1 MATMAAASGFFSVA
15 STAIDSGGKDT
26 GKHGGLPAS
35 VDARGIGTK
44 SVSSRGLVKT
54 NAQAPSK
61 VNGTRVGVMDG
72 LKTDDEVSS
81 SPPPRTFI
89 NQLPDWSMLLV
100 AITTIFLAAE
110 KQLMMIDW
118 KPKRADM
125 LTDPFGLGS
134 IVQNGMVFRQNFSI
148 RSYEIGADRTAS
160 VETLMNHLQA
170 CAFHIILYF
179 MDAFFL
185 YVIII
190 KTKLND

>member
-1 MATMAAASGFFSVA
+1 MAGMAAASGFFAVA
-15 STAIDSGGKDT
+15 SATTDSGGKIT
-26 GKHGGLPAS
+26 GSLPAS
-35 VDARGIGTK
+35 VDTRGIRTK

-61 VNGTRVGVMDG
+61 INGTRVSVMEG
-72 LKTDDEVSS
+72 LKTGDEFTSS
-81 SPPPRTFI
+81 APPRTFI
-89 NQLPDWSMLLV
+89 NQLPDWSMLLA

-110 KQLMMIDW
+110 KQWMMHEW
-118 KPKRADM
+118 KPKRPDM

-170 CAFHIILYF
+170 CFSHQLII
-179 MDAFFL
+179 
-185 YVIII
+185 
-190 KTKLND
+190 